1 MCLLILKNIT
11 MYFVFQID
19 VFAFGMFLYDLL
31 TLLRPFELASDHPDN
46 LIHKKQR
53 PQIPKSD
60 MVVRL

>member
-46 LIHKKQR
+46 LIRKKQR